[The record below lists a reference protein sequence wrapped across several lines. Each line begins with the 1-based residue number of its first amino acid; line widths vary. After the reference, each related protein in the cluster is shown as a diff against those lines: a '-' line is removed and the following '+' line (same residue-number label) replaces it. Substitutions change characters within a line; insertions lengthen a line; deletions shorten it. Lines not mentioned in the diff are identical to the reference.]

1 MVASSNP
8 SPALWLYV
16 ALSPNFPC
24 PLSSM
29 GSMTVLHIPDVVL
42 QSFCKWSRNSSCQKI
57 FELSV
62 YHAEV
67 DGSAFQNSET
77 VIDGSVATANNFTVK
92 QHVIQQRYAHRKIM
106 GWITNLL
113 AKFVMS
119 LDDLERRTQVLAEF
133 CEQELELFR
142 FQETADAQW
151 LKTCSC

>member
-1 MVASSNP
+1 
-8 SPALWLYV
+8 
-16 ALSPNFPC
+16 
-24 PLSSM
+24 
-29 GSMTVLHIPDVVL
+29 
-42 QSFCKWSRNSSCQKI
+42 
-57 FELSV
+57 V